1 MKKKSGL
8 FGLTLMLIFSAIFP
22 INHAFGKDEG
32 ENIVTTQVVNVR
44 EGAGLSFPIVKKLS
58 KGESYPILNE
68 DGDWIEIRIGAGKTG
83 WVANWLV
90 ERQTGSDTNQVKKEP
105 GQGMITGSSVRVRTG
120 PGTTFQTVGSLNKGT
135 AVDIIEKNENWIK
148 VKTADIEG
156 WVSSDYL
163 RLPAASGNAAKKDKK
178 DSTKEKETDQFVKTG
193 VTLVD
198 RLNVRSEPSKSSA
211 TLGKLNKNTSVSVYR
226 VENEWAEIDF
236 QGVRGWVAEPYIQV
250 SEDKDDMKNDTA
262 GATARVTATGLNVRK
277 EASLSSKV
285 IGSVNKDETYAVLQ
299 TKGNMTQIKLSG
311 SKKGWVVSWYLEKEN
326 VEQTAK
332 EKKVDV
338 KGNKITI
345 IHDGTILRSEP
356 DGNSEIVEQANAGE
370 TFSASGLEGDWY
382 SLKLKSGKT
391 AYVAGWIVTIEGNS
405 EQIQRPGVEKYLKD
419 KTIVIDP
426 GHGGRDSGTI
436 GAGGTLEKNL
446 TTRTA
451 ELLRD
456 KLQAAGAKVIL
467 TRSGNTYV
475 PLPSRVSTSHIH
487 NADAFISLHYDSTKD
502 QITSGI
508 TTYYYHDYQRAL
520 AATLANSLGSTM
532 QVPNRGSRYGN
543 FHVTRENKRVATL
556 IELGYLSNPVE
567 ELTLTS
573 NEYQEKITSAIY
585 NGLARYFK

>member
-8 FGLTLMLIFSAIFP
+8 FCLILMLMISAMFP
-22 INHAFGKDEG
+22 VNHAFGKEEG
-32 ENIVTTQVVNVR
+32 EIIVTSKVVNVR
-44 EGAGLSFPIVKKLS
+44 EGAGLSFPIVKKLA
-58 KGESYPILNE
+58 KGESYPILKE
-68 DGDWIEIRIGAGKTG
+68 DGDWIEIRIGVGKTG

-90 ERQTGSDTNQVKKEP
+90 ERKSESDTNQVKKES
-105 GQGMITGSSVRVRTG
+105 GQGMISGSSVRVRTG
-120 PGTTFQTVGSLNKGT
+120 PGTTFQTVGSLSKGT

-163 RLPAASGNAAKKDKK
+163 KLPASSGNAAKK
-178 DSTKEKETDQFVKTG
+178 DSTKEKETNQSVKTG

-211 TLGKLNKNTSVSVYR
+211 VLGKLNKNTAVTVYR

-236 QGVRGWVAEPYIQV
+236 QGVRGWVAEPYIQI
-250 SEDKDDMKNDTA
+250 SEDEDETKINMA
-262 GATARVTATGLNVRK
+262 GATARVTAEGLNVRK
-277 EASLSSKV
+277 DASLSSKV
-285 IGSVNKDETYAVLQ
+285 IGSVNKDEIYAILQ
-299 TKGNMTQIKLSG
+299 TKGKMTQIQLSG
-311 SKKGWVVSWYLEKEN
+311 TKKGWVVSWYLEKEN
-326 VEQTAK
+326 VEQTTK
-332 EKKVDV
+332 EKKIDV

-356 DGNSEIVEQANAGE
+356 DGDSEIVEQVNEGE
-370 TFSASGLEGDWY
+370 TFSASGKEGDWY
-382 SLKLKSGKT
+382 SIKLKSGKT

-426 GHGGRDSGTI
+426 GHGGRDSGTV
-436 GAGGTLEKNL
+436 GVGGTLEKNL
-446 TTRTA
+446 TIRTA

-475 PLPSRVSTSHIH
+475 PLPSRVGTSHIH

-508 TTYYYHDYQRAL
+508 TTYYYHDYQRSL
-520 AATLANSLGSTM
+520 ATTLANSLGSTM

>member
-8 FGLTLMLIFSAIFP
+8 FCLILMLMISAMFP
-22 INHAFGKDEG
+22 VNHAFGKEEG
-32 ENIVTTQVVNVR
+32 EIIVTSKVVNVR
-44 EGAGLSFPIVKKLS
+44 EGAGLSFPIVKKLA
-58 KGESYPILNE
+58 KGESYPILKE
-68 DGDWIEIRIGAGKTG
+68 DGDWIEIRIGVGKTG

-90 ERQTGSDTNQVKKEP
+90 ERKSESDTNQVKKES
-105 GQGMITGSSVRVRTG
+105 GQGMISGSSVRVRTG
-120 PGTTFQTVGSLNKGT
+120 PGTTFQTVGSLSKGT

-163 RLPAASGNAAKKDKK
+163 KLPASSGNAAKK
-178 DSTKEKETDQFVKTG
+178 DSTKEKETNQSVKTG

-211 TLGKLNKNTSVSVYR
+211 ALGKLNNNTAVTVYR

-236 QGVRGWVAEPYIQV
+236 QGVRGWVAEPYIQI
-250 SEDKDDMKNDTA
+250 SEDEDDTKINMA
-262 GATARVTATGLNVRK
+262 GATARVTAEGLNVRK
-277 EASLSSKV
+277 DASLSSKV
-285 IGSVNKDETYAVLQ
+285 IGSVNKDETYAILQ
-299 TKGNMTQIKLSG
+299 TKGKMTQIQLSG
-311 SKKGWVVSWYLEKEN
+311 TKKGWVVSWYLEKEN
-326 VEQTAK
+326 VEQTTK
-332 EKKVDV
+332 EKKIDV

-356 DGNSEIVEQANAGE
+356 DGDSEIVEQVNEGE
-370 TFSASGLEGDWY
+370 TFSASGKEGDWY
-382 SLKLKSGKT
+382 SIKLKSGKT

-426 GHGGRDSGTI
+426 GHGGRDSGTV
-436 GAGGTLEKNL
+436 GVGGTLEKNL
-446 TTRTA
+446 TIRTA

-475 PLPSRVSTSHIH
+475 PLPSRVGTSHIH

-508 TTYYYHDYQRAL
+508 TTYYYHDYQRSL
-520 AATLANSLGSTM
+520 ATTLANSLGSTM

>member
-8 FGLTLMLIFSAIFP
+8 FCLILMLTISAMFP
-22 INHAFGKDEG
+22 VNHAFGKEEG
-32 ENIVTTQVVNVR
+32 EIIVTSKVVNVR
-44 EGAGLSFPIVKKLS
+44 EGAGLSFPIVKKLA
-58 KGESYPILNE
+58 KGESYPILKE
-68 DGDWIEIRIGAGKTG
+68 DGDWIEIRIGVGKTG

-90 ERQTGSDTNQVKKEP
+90 ERKSESDTNQVKKES
-105 GQGMITGSSVRVRTG
+105 GQGMISGSSVRVRTG
-120 PGTTFQTVGSLNKGT
+120 PGTTFQTVGSLSKGT

-148 VKTADIEG
+148 VKTANIEG

-163 RLPAASGNAAKKDKK
+163 KLPASSGNAAKK
-178 DSTKEKETDQFVKTG
+178 DSTKEKETNQSVKTG

-211 TLGKLNKNTSVSVYR
+211 VLGKLNKNTAVTVYR

-236 QGVRGWVAEPYIQV
+236 QGVRGWVAEPYIQI
-250 SEDKDDMKNDTA
+250 SEDEDDTKINMA
-262 GATARVTATGLNVRK
+262 GATARVTAEGLNVRK
-277 EASLSSKV
+277 DASLSSKV
-285 IGSVNKDETYAVLQ
+285 IGSVNKDETYAILQ
-299 TKGNMTQIKLSG
+299 TKGKMTQIQLSG
-311 SKKGWVVSWYLEKEN
+311 TKKGWVVSWYLEKEN
-326 VEQTAK
+326 VEQTTK
-332 EKKVDV
+332 EKKIDV

-356 DGNSEIVEQANAGE
+356 DGDSEIVEQVNEGE
-370 TFSASGLEGDWY
+370 TFSASGKEGDWY
-382 SLKLKSGKT
+382 SIKLKSGKT

-426 GHGGRDSGTI
+426 GHGGRDSGTV
-436 GAGGTLEKNL
+436 GVGGTLEKNL
-446 TTRTA
+446 TIRTA

-475 PLPSRVSTSHIH
+475 PLPSRVGTSHIH

-508 TTYYYHDYQRAL
+508 TTYYYHDYQRSL
-520 AATLANSLGSTM
+520 ATTLANSLGSTM

>member
-8 FGLTLMLIFSAIFP
+8 FGLTLMLILSAIFP
-22 INHAFGKDEG
+22 VHHAFGKDEG

-44 EGAGLSFPIVKKLS
+44 EGASLSFPIVKKLA
-58 KGESYPILNE
+58 KGESYSILNE

-90 ERQTGSDTNQVKKEP
+90 KRQTGSDTNQVKKES

-120 PGTTFQTVGSLNKGT
+120 PGTTFQTVGSFSEGT

-148 VKTADIEG
+148 VKMADIEG
-156 WVSSDYL
+156 WVSSDYI
-163 RLPAASGNAAKKDKK
+163 RLPAASENAGKK
-178 DSTKEKETDQFVKTG
+178 DSTKGKETNQAVKTG

-211 TLGKLNKNTSVSVYR
+211 TLGKLNKNTAVTVYR

-236 QGVRGWVAEPYIQV
+236 QGVRGWVSEPYIQV
-250 SEDKDDMKNDTA
+250 SEGEDKDDMKNDTA

-277 EASLSSKV
+277 DASLSSKV

-299 TKGNMTQIKLSG
+299 TKRNMTQIRLSG

-326 VEQTAK
+326 VQTAK
-332 EKKVDV
+332 ETKVDV

-345 IHDGTILRSEP
+345 IHDGTILRNGP
-356 DGNSEIVEQANAGE
+356 DGNSEIVAQANAGE
-370 TFSASGLEGDWY
+370 TFSTSGMEGDWY
-382 SLKLKSGKT
+382 SIKLKSGKT
-391 AYVAGWIVTIEGNS
+391 AYVAGWIVTIDGNS

-436 GAGGTLEKNL
+436 GVGGTLEKNL
-446 TTRTA
+446 TIRTA

>member
-8 FGLTLMLIFSAIFP
+8 FCLILMLMISAMFP
-22 INHAFGKDEG
+22 VNHAFGKEEG
-32 ENIVTTQVVNVR
+32 EIIVTSKVVNVR
-44 EGAGLSFPIVKKLS
+44 EGAGLSFPIVKKLA
-58 KGESYPILNE
+58 KGESYPILKE
-68 DGDWIEIRIGAGKTG
+68 DGDWIEIRIGVGKTG

-90 ERQTGSDTNQVKKEP
+90 ERKSESDTNQVKKQS
-105 GQGMITGSSVRVRTG
+105 GQGMISGSSVRVRTG
-120 PGTTFQTVGSLNKGT
+120 PGTTFQTVGSLSKGT

-163 RLPAASGNAAKKDKK
+163 KLPASSGNAAKKD
-178 DSTKEKETDQFVKTG
+178 STKVKETNQSVKTG

-211 TLGKLNKNTSVSVYR
+211 ALGKLNKNTAVTVYM

-236 QGVRGWVAEPYIQV
+236 QGVRGWVAEPYIQI
-250 SEDKDDMKNDTA
+250 SEDEDDTKINMA
-262 GATARVTATGLNVRK
+262 GATARVTAEGLNVRK
-277 EASLSSKV
+277 DASLSSKV
-285 IGSVNKDETYAVLQ
+285 IGSVNKDETYAILQ
-299 TKGNMTQIKLSG
+299 TKGKMTQIQLSG

-326 VEQTAK
+326 VEQTTK
-332 EKKVDV
+332 EKKIDV

-356 DGNSEIVEQANAGE
+356 DGDSEIVEQVNEGE
-370 TFSASGLEGDWY
+370 TFSASGKEGDWY
-382 SLKLKSGKT
+382 SIKLKSGKT

-426 GHGGRDSGTI
+426 GHGGRDSGTV
-436 GAGGTLEKNL
+436 GVGGTLEKNL
-446 TTRTA
+446 TIRTA

-475 PLPSRVSTSHIH
+475 PLPSRVGTSHIH

-508 TTYYYHDYQRAL
+508 TTYYYHDYQRSL
-520 AATLANSLGSTM
+520 ATTLANSLGSTM

>member
-8 FGLTLMLIFSAIFP
+8 FCLILMLMISAMFP
-22 INHAFGKDEG
+22 VNHAFGKEEG
-32 ENIVTTQVVNVR
+32 EIIVTSKVVNVR
-44 EGAGLSFPIVKKLS
+44 EGAGLSFPIVKKLA
-58 KGESYPILNE
+58 KGESYPILKE
-68 DGDWIEIRIGAGKTG
+68 DGDWIEIRIGVGKTG

-90 ERQTGSDTNQVKKEP
+90 ERKSESDTNQVKKES
-105 GQGMITGSSVRVRTG
+105 GQGMISGSSVRVRTG
-120 PGTTFQTVGSLNKGT
+120 PGTTFQTVGSLSKGT

-163 RLPAASGNAAKKDKK
+163 KLPASSGNAAKK
-178 DSTKEKETDQFVKTG
+178 DSTKEKETNQSVKTG

-211 TLGKLNKNTSVSVYR
+211 ALGKLNKNTAVTVYR

-236 QGVRGWVAEPYIQV
+236 QGVRGWVAEPYIQI
-250 SEDKDDMKNDTA
+250 SEDEDDTKINMA
-262 GATARVTATGLNVRK
+262 GATARVTAEGLNVRK
-277 EASLSSKV
+277 DASLSSKV
-285 IGSVNKDETYAVLQ
+285 IGSVNKDETYAILQ
-299 TKGNMTQIKLSG
+299 TKGKMTQIQLSG
-311 SKKGWVVSWYLEKEN
+311 TKKGWVVSWYLEKEN
-326 VEQTAK
+326 VEQTTK
-332 EKKVDV
+332 EKKIDV

-356 DGNSEIVEQANAGE
+356 DGDSEIVEQVNEGE
-370 TFSASGLEGDWY
+370 TFSASGKEGDWY
-382 SLKLKSGKT
+382 SIKLKSGKT

-426 GHGGRDSGTI
+426 GHGGRDSGTV
-436 GAGGTLEKNL
+436 GVGGTLEKNL
-446 TTRTA
+446 TIRTA

-475 PLPSRVSTSHIH
+475 PLPSRVGTSHIH

-508 TTYYYHDYQRAL
+508 TTYYYHDYQRSL
-520 AATLANSLGSTM
+520 ATTLANSLGSTM

>member
-8 FGLTLMLIFSAIFP
+8 FCLILMLMISAMFP
-22 INHAFGKDEG
+22 VNHAFGKEEG
-32 ENIVTTQVVNVR
+32 EIIVTSKVVNVR
-44 EGAGLSFPIVKKLS
+44 EGAGLSFPIVKKLA
-58 KGESYPILNE
+58 KGESYPILKE
-68 DGDWIEIRIGAGKTG
+68 DGDWIEIRIGVGKTG

-90 ERQTGSDTNQVKKEP
+90 ERKSESDTNQVKKES
-105 GQGMITGSSVRVRTG
+105 GQGMISGSSVRVRTG
-120 PGTTFQTVGSLNKGT
+120 PGTTFQTVGSLSKGT

-163 RLPAASGNAAKKDKK
+163 KLPASSGNAAKKD
-178 DSTKEKETDQFVKTG
+178 STKVKETNQSVKTG

-211 TLGKLNKNTSVSVYR
+211 ALGKLNKNTAVTVYR

-236 QGVRGWVAEPYIQV
+236 QGVRGWVAEPYIQI
-250 SEDKDDMKNDTA
+250 SEDEDDTKISMA
-262 GATARVTATGLNVRK
+262 GATARVTAEGLNVRK
-277 EASLSSKV
+277 DASLSSKV
-285 IGSVNKDETYAVLQ
+285 IGSVNKDETYAILQ
-299 TKGNMTQIKLSG
+299 TKGKMTQIQLSG

-326 VEQTAK
+326 VEQTTK
-332 EKKVDV
+332 EKKIDV

-356 DGNSEIVEQANAGE
+356 DGDSEIVEQVNEGE
-370 TFSASGLEGDWY
+370 TFSASGKEGDWY
-382 SLKLKSGKT
+382 SIKLKSGKT

-426 GHGGRDSGTI
+426 GHGGRDSGTV
-436 GAGGTLEKNL
+436 GVGGTLEKNL
-446 TTRTA
+446 TIRTA

-475 PLPSRVSTSHIH
+475 PLPSRVGTSHIH

-508 TTYYYHDYQRAL
+508 TTYYYHDYQRSL
-520 AATLANSLGSTM
+520 ATTLANSLGSTM

>member
-8 FGLTLMLIFSAIFP
+8 FCLILMLMISATFP
-22 INHAFGKDEG
+22 VNHAFGKEEG
-32 ENIVTTQVVNVR
+32 EIIVTSKVVNVR
-44 EGAGLSFPIVKKLS
+44 EGAGLSFPIVKKLA
-58 KGESYPILNE
+58 KGESYPILKE
-68 DGDWIEIRIGAGKTG
+68 DGDWIEIRIGVGKTG

-90 ERQTGSDTNQVKKEP
+90 ERKSESDTNQVKKES
-105 GQGMITGSSVRVRTG
+105 GQGMISGSSVRVRTG
-120 PGTTFQTVGSLNKGT
+120 PGTTFQTVGSLSKGT

-163 RLPAASGNAAKKDKK
+163 KLPASSGNAAKK
-178 DSTKEKETDQFVKTG
+178 DSTKEKETNQSVKTG

-211 TLGKLNKNTSVSVYR
+211 ALGKLNNNTAVTVYR

-236 QGVRGWVAEPYIQV
+236 QGVRGWVAEPYIQI
-250 SEDKDDMKNDTA
+250 SEDEDDTKINMA
-262 GATARVTATGLNVRK
+262 GATARVTAEGLNVRK
-277 EASLSSKV
+277 DASLSSKV
-285 IGSVNKDETYAVLQ
+285 IGSVNKDETYAILQ
-299 TKGNMTQIKLSG
+299 TKGKMTQIQLSG
-311 SKKGWVVSWYLEKEN
+311 TKKGWVVSWYLEKEN
-326 VEQTAK
+326 VEQTTK
-332 EKKVDV
+332 EKKIDV

-356 DGNSEIVEQANAGE
+356 DGDSEIVEQVNEGE
-370 TFSASGLEGDWY
+370 TFSASGKEGDWY
-382 SLKLKSGKT
+382 SIKLKSGKT

-426 GHGGRDSGTI
+426 GHGGRDSGTV
-436 GAGGTLEKNL
+436 GVGGTLEKNL
-446 TTRTA
+446 TIRTA

-475 PLPSRVSTSHIH
+475 PLPSRVGTSHIH

-508 TTYYYHDYQRAL
+508 TTYYYHDYQRSL
-520 AATLANSLGSTM
+520 ATILANSLGSTM

>member
-8 FGLTLMLIFSAIFP
+8 FGLILMLIIAAIFP
-22 INHAFGKDEG
+22 VDHAFGKDEG
-32 ENIVTTQVVNVR
+32 KIIVTSKVVNVR
-44 EGAGLSFPIVKKLS
+44 EGAGLSFPIVKKLA
-58 KGESYPILNE
+58 KGESYPILKE
-68 DGDWIEIRIGAGKTG
+68 DGDWIEIQMGIGKTG

-90 ERQTGSDTNQVKKEP
+90 ERTSDSDINLVKKKS
-105 GQGMITGSSVRVRTG
+105 GQGVISGSSVHVRTG

-148 VKTADIEG
+148 VKTSNLEG
-156 WVSSDYL
+156 WISSDYL
-163 RLPAASGNAAKKDKK
+163 KLPAASKNAAKK
-178 DSTKEKETDQFVKTG
+178 EKEATNQSVKTG

-198 RLNVRSEPSKSSA
+198 RLNVRSEPSKTSA
-211 TLGKLNKNTSVSVYR
+211 TLGKLNKNASVTVYR
-226 VENEWAEIDF
+226 IENEWVEIDF
-236 QGVRGWVAEPYIQV
+236 QGVRGWVAEPYIQI
-250 SEDKDDMKNDTA
+250 SQDKGATKINPA
-262 GATARVTATGLNVRK
+262 GTTARVTATGLNVRND
-277 EASLSSKV
+277 ESLNSKV
-285 IGSVNKDETYAVLQ
+285 IGSVNKNETYTVLQ
-299 TKGNMTQIKLSG
+299 TKGKMTQIQLSG
-311 SKKGWVVSWYLEKEN
+311 SKKGWVVSWYLEIEN
-326 VEQTAK
+326 AEQTPR
-332 EKKVDV
+332 EKRIEA

-345 IHDGTILRSEP
+345 IHDGTILRSKP
-356 DGNSEIVEQANAGE
+356 DGNSEIVKQVNEGE
-370 TFSASGLEGDWY
+370 TFSATGMEGDWY
-382 SLKLKSGKT
+382 SIKLRNGKT

-436 GAGGTLEKNL
+436 GVGGTFEKNL
-446 TTRTA
+446 TLRTA

-456 KLQAAGAKVIL
+456 KLQAAGAKVLL
-467 TRSGNTYV
+467 TRSDNTYV
-475 PLPSRVSTSHIH
+475 SLPSRVGTSHIH

-508 TTYYYHDYQRAL
+508 TTYYYHGFQRSL
-520 AATLANSLGSTM
+520 ATTLANSLGSTM

-543 FHVTRENKRVATL
+543 FHVIRENKRVATL

>member
-8 FGLTLMLIFSAIFP
+8 FCLILMLMISAIFP
-22 INHAFGKDEG
+22 VNHAFGKEEG
-32 ENIVTTQVVNVR
+32 EIIVTSKVVNVR
-44 EGAGLSFPIVKKLS
+44 EGAGLSFPIVKKLA
-58 KGESYPILNE
+58 KGESYPILKE
-68 DGDWIEIRIGAGKTG
+68 DGDWIEIRIGVGKTG

-90 ERQTGSDTNQVKKEP
+90 ERKSESDTNQVKKES
-105 GQGMITGSSVRVRTG
+105 GQGMISGSSVRVRTG
-120 PGTTFQTVGSLNKGT
+120 PGTTFQTVGSLSKGT

-163 RLPAASGNAAKKDKK
+163 KLPASSGNAAKKD
-178 DSTKEKETDQFVKTG
+178 STKVKETNQSVKTG

-198 RLNVRSEPSKSSA
+198 RLNIRSEPSKSSA
-211 TLGKLNKNTSVSVYR
+211 ALGKLNKNTAVTVYR

-236 QGVRGWVAEPYIQV
+236 QGVRGWVAEPYIQI
-250 SEDKDDMKNDTA
+250 SEDEDDTKINMA
-262 GATARVTATGLNVRK
+262 GATARVTAEGLNVRK
-277 EASLSSKV
+277 DASLSSKV
-285 IGSVNKDETYAVLQ
+285 IGSVNKDETYAILQ
-299 TKGNMTQIKLSG
+299 TKGKMTQIQLSG

-326 VEQTAK
+326 VEQTTK
-332 EKKVDV
+332 EKKIDI

-356 DGNSEIVEQANAGE
+356 DGDSEIVEQVNEGE
-370 TFSASGLEGDWY
+370 TFSASGKEGDWY
-382 SLKLKSGKT
+382 SIKLKSGKT

-426 GHGGRDSGTI
+426 GHGGRDSGTV
-436 GAGGTLEKNL
+436 GVGGTLEKNL
-446 TTRTA
+446 TIRTA

-475 PLPSRVSTSHIH
+475 PLPSRVGTSHIH

-508 TTYYYHDYQRAL
+508 TTYYYHDYQRSL
-520 AATLANSLGSTM
+520 AITLANSLGSTM

>member
-8 FGLTLMLIFSAIFP
+8 FCLILMLMISAMFP
-22 INHAFGKDEG
+22 VNHAFGKEEG
-32 ENIVTTQVVNVR
+32 EIIVTSKVVNVR
-44 EGAGLSFPIVKKLS
+44 EGAGLSFPIVKKLA
-58 KGESYPILNE
+58 KGESYPILKE
-68 DGDWIEIRIGAGKTG
+68 DGDWIEIRIGVGKTG

-90 ERQTGSDTNQVKKEP
+90 ERKSESDTNQVKKES
-105 GQGMITGSSVRVRTG
+105 GQGMISGSSVRVRTG
-120 PGTTFQTVGSLNKGT
+120 PGTTFQTVGSLSKGT

-163 RLPAASGNAAKKDKK
+163 KLPASSGNAAKK
-178 DSTKEKETDQFVKTG
+178 DSTKEKETNQSVKTG

-211 TLGKLNKNTSVSVYR
+211 VLGKLNKNTAVTVYR

-236 QGVRGWVAEPYIQV
+236 QGVRGWVAEPYIQI
-250 SEDKDDMKNDTA
+250 SEDEDDTKINMA
-262 GATARVTATGLNVRK
+262 GATARVTAEGLNVRK
-277 EASLSSKV
+277 DASLSSKV
-285 IGSVNKDETYAVLQ
+285 IGSVNKDETYAILQ
-299 TKGNMTQIKLSG
+299 TKGKMTQIQLSG
-311 SKKGWVVSWYLEKEN
+311 TKKGWVVSWYLEKEN
-326 VEQTAK
+326 VEQTTK
-332 EKKVDV
+332 EKKIDV

-356 DGNSEIVEQANAGE
+356 DGDSEIVEQVNEGE
-370 TFSASGLEGDWY
+370 TFSASGKEGDWY
-382 SLKLKSGKT
+382 SIKLKSGKT

-426 GHGGRDSGTI
+426 GHGGRDSGTV
-436 GAGGTLEKNL
+436 GVGGTLEKNL
-446 TTRTA
+446 TIRTA

-475 PLPSRVSTSHIH
+475 PLPSRVGTSHIH

-508 TTYYYHDYQRAL
+508 TTYYYHDYQRSL
-520 AATLANSLGSTM
+520 ATTLANSLGSTM

>member
-22 INHAFGKDEG
+22 VHHAFGKDDG

-68 DGDWIEIRIGAGKTG
+68 DGDWIEIRIGTGKTG

-90 ERQTGSDTNQVKKEP
+90 ERQTGSDTNHVKKES
-105 GQGMITGSSVRVRTG
+105 GQGTISGSSVRVRTG
-120 PGTTFQTVGSLNKGT
+120 PGTTFQTVGSLSKGT
-135 AVDIIEKNENWIK
+135 FVDIIEKNENWIK

-156 WVSSDYL
+156 WVSADYIT
-163 RLPAASGNAAKKDKK
+163 LPSASEKAAKKD
-178 DSTKEKETDQFVKTG
+178 STREKGTNQSVKTG

-198 RLNVRSEPSKSSA
+198 RLNVRSEPSTSSA
-211 TLGKLNKNTSVSVYR
+211 ALGKLNKNTSVTVYR

-236 QGVRGWVAEPYIQV
+236 QGTRGWVAEPYIQV
-250 SEDKDDMKNDTA
+250 SENHVDMKKDTA
-262 GATARVTATGLNVRK
+262 GATARVTATGLNVRN

-299 TKGNMTQIKLSG
+299 TKGNMTQIQLTG

-345 IHDGTILRSEP
+345 IHDGTILRNEP
-356 DGNSEIVEQANAGE
+356 DGNSGIVEQANAGE
-370 TFSASGLEGDWY
+370 TFTASGMEGDWY
-382 SLKLKSGKT
+382 SIKLKGGKT
-391 AYVAGWIVTIEGNS
+391 AYVAGWIVTIEGNA

-436 GAGGTLEKNL
+436 GVGGTLEKNL
-446 TTRTA
+446 TIRTA

-543 FHVTRENKRVATL
+543 YHVTRENKRVATL

>member
-8 FGLTLMLIFSAIFP
+8 FCLILMLMISAMFP
-22 INHAFGKDEG
+22 VNHAFGKEEG
-32 ENIVTTQVVNVR
+32 EIIVTSKVVNVR
-44 EGAGLSFPIVKKLS
+44 EGAGLSFPIVKKLA
-58 KGESYPILNE
+58 KGESYPILKE
-68 DGDWIEIRIGAGKTG
+68 DGDWIEIRIGVGKTG

-90 ERQTGSDTNQVKKEP
+90 ERKSESDTNQVKKES
-105 GQGMITGSSVRVRTG
+105 GQGMISGSSVRVRTG
-120 PGTTFQTVGSLNKGT
+120 PGTTFQTVGSLSKGT

-163 RLPAASGNAAKKDKK
+163 KLPASSGNAAKKD
-178 DSTKEKETDQFVKTG
+178 STKVKETNQSVKTG

-211 TLGKLNKNTSVSVYR
+211 ALGKLNKNTAVTVYM

-236 QGVRGWVAEPYIQV
+236 QGVRGWVAEPYIQI
-250 SEDKDDMKNDTA
+250 SEDEDDTKINMA
-262 GATARVTATGLNVRK
+262 GATARVTAEGLNVRK
-277 EASLSSKV
+277 DASLSSKV
-285 IGSVNKDETYAVLQ
+285 IGSVNKDETYAILQ
-299 TKGNMTQIKLSG
+299 TKGKMTQIQLSG

-326 VEQTAK
+326 VEQTTK
-332 EKKVDV
+332 EKKIDV

-356 DGNSEIVEQANAGE
+356 DGDSEIVEQVNEGE
-370 TFSASGLEGDWY
+370 TFSASGKEGDWY
-382 SLKLKSGKT
+382 SIKLKSGKT

-426 GHGGRDSGTI
+426 GHGGRDSGTV
-436 GAGGTLEKNL
+436 GVGGTLEKNL
-446 TTRTA
+446 TIRTA

-475 PLPSRVSTSHIH
+475 PLPSRVGTSHIH

-508 TTYYYHDYQRAL
+508 TTYYYHDYQRSL
-520 AATLANSLGSTM
+520 ATTLANSLGSTM

>member
-8 FGLTLMLIFSAIFP
+8 FGLILMLIMAAIFP
-22 INHAFGKDEG
+22 IDHAFGKDEG
-32 ENIVTTQVVNVR
+32 EIIVTSKVVNVR
-44 EGAGLSFPIVKKLS
+44 EGAGLSFPIVKKLA
-58 KGESYPILNE
+58 KGESYPILKE
-68 DGDWIEIRIGAGKTG
+68 DGDWIEIRMGIGKTG

-90 ERQTGSDTNQVKKEP
+90 ERTSDSDTNLVKKES
-105 GQGMITGSSVRVRTG
+105 GQGMISGSSVRVRTG

-148 VKTADIEG
+148 VKTTALEG

-163 RLPAASGNAAKKDKK
+163 KLTAASGDAAKK
-178 DSTKEKETDQFVKTG
+178 SSSKEKEATNQSAKTG

-198 RLNVRSEPSKSSA
+198 RLNVRSEPSRSSA
-211 TLGKLNKNTSVSVYR
+211 TLGKLNKNTAVTVYR
-226 VENEWAEIDF
+226 IENEWAEIDF
-236 QGVRGWVAEPYIQV
+236 HGVRGWVAEPYIQI
-250 SEDKDDMKNDTA
+250 SQDKGDSKINTA

-277 EASLSSKV
+277 GASLNSKV

-299 TKGNMTQIKLSG
+299 TKGKMTQIQLSG

-326 VEQTAK
+326 VEQTPK
-332 EKKVDV
+332 EERIEA

-345 IHDGTILRSEP
+345 IHDGTIFRSEP
-356 DGNSEIVEQANAGE
+356 DGNSEIVKQVNEGE
-370 TFSASGLEGDWY
+370 TFSATGMEGDWY
-382 SLKLKSGKT
+382 SIKLNNGKT
-391 AYVAGWIVTIEGNS
+391 AYVAGWIVTVEGNS

-426 GHGGRDSGTI
+426 GHGGRDSGTV
-436 GAGGTLEKNL
+436 GVGGTLEKNL
-446 TTRTA
+446 TIRTA

-475 PLPSRVSTSHIH
+475 PLPSRVVTSHIH

-508 TTYYYHDYQRAL
+508 TTYYYHGYQRSL
-520 AATLANSLGSTM
+520 ATTLANSLGSTM
-532 QVPNRGSRYGN
+532 QVPNRGSRYGD
-543 FHVTRENKRVATL
+543 FHVIRENKRVATL

-567 ELTLTS
+567 ELTLSS

>member
-8 FGLTLMLIFSAIFP
+8 FCLILMLMISAMFP
-22 INHAFGKDEG
+22 VNHAFGKEEG
-32 ENIVTTQVVNVR
+32 EIIVTSKVVNVR
-44 EGAGLSFPIVKKLS
+44 EGAGLSFPIVKKLA
-58 KGESYPILNE
+58 KGESYPILKE
-68 DGDWIEIRIGAGKTG
+68 DGDWIEIRIGVGKTG

-90 ERQTGSDTNQVKKEP
+90 ERKSESDTNQVKKES
-105 GQGMITGSSVRVRTG
+105 GQGMISGSSVRVRTG
-120 PGTTFQTVGSLNKGT
+120 PGTTFQTVGSLSKGT

-163 RLPAASGNAAKKDKK
+163 KLPASSGNAAKKD
-178 DSTKEKETDQFVKTG
+178 STKEIETNQSVKTG

-198 RLNVRSEPSKSSA
+198 RLNVRSEPSKSCA
-211 TLGKLNKNTSVSVYR
+211 ALGKLNNNTAVTVYR

-236 QGVRGWVAEPYIQV
+236 QGVRGWVAEPYIQI
-250 SEDKDDMKNDTA
+250 SEDEDDTKINMA
-262 GATARVTATGLNVRK
+262 GATARVTAEGLNVRK
-277 EASLSSKV
+277 DASLSSKV
-285 IGSVNKDETYAVLQ
+285 IGSVNKDETYAILQ
-299 TKGNMTQIKLSG
+299 TKGKMTQIQLSG
-311 SKKGWVVSWYLEKEN
+311 TKKGWVVSWYLEKEN
-326 VEQTAK
+326 VEQTTK
-332 EKKVDV
+332 EKKIDV

-356 DGNSEIVEQANAGE
+356 DGDSEIVEQVNEGE
-370 TFSASGLEGDWY
+370 TFSASGKEGDWY
-382 SLKLKSGKT
+382 SIKLKSGKT

-426 GHGGRDSGTI
+426 GHGGRDSGTV
-436 GAGGTLEKNL
+436 GVGGTLEKNL
-446 TTRTA
+446 TIRTA

-475 PLPSRVSTSHIH
+475 PLPSRVGTSHIH

-508 TTYYYHDYQRAL
+508 TTYYYHDYQRSL
-520 AATLANSLGSTM
+520 ATTLANSLGSTM

>member
-8 FGLTLMLIFSAIFP
+8 FGLTLMLILSAIFP
-22 INHAFGKDEG
+22 VNHAFGKDEG

-68 DGDWIEIRIGAGKTG
+68 NGDWIEIRIGAGKTG

-90 ERQTGSDTNQVKKEP
+90 ERQTGSDTNQVKKES

-120 PGTTFQTVGSLNKGT
+120 PGTTFQTVGSLSKGT

-148 VKTADIEG
+148 VKMADIEG

-163 RLPAASGNAAKKDKK
+163 NLPAASENASKK
-178 DSTKEKETDQFVKTG
+178 DSTKEKETDRSVKTG

-198 RLNVRSEPSKSSA
+198 RLNVRSEPSTSSA
-211 TLGKLNKNTSVSVYR
+211 TLGKLNKNTSVTVYR

-236 QGVRGWVAEPYIQV
+236 QGVRGWVAETYIQV
-250 SEDKDDMKNDTA
+250 SEDKDKDDMKNDPA

-326 VEQTAK
+326 VKQAAK
-332 EKKVDV
+332 VKKVDV

-370 TFSASGLEGDWY
+370 TFSASGMEGDWY
-382 SLKLKSGKT
+382 SIKLKSGKT

-436 GAGGTLEKNL
+436 GVGGTLEKNL
-446 TTRTA
+446 TMRTA

>member
-8 FGLTLMLIFSAIFP
+8 FCLILMLMISAMFP
-22 INHAFGKDEG
+22 VNHAFGKEEG
-32 ENIVTTQVVNVR
+32 EIIVTSKVVNVR
-44 EGAGLSFPIVKKLS
+44 EGAGLSFPIVKKLA
-58 KGESYPILNE
+58 KGESYPILKE
-68 DGDWIEIRIGAGKTG
+68 DGDWIEIRIGVGKTG

-90 ERQTGSDTNQVKKEP
+90 ERKSESDTNQVKKES
-105 GQGMITGSSVRVRTG
+105 GQGMISGSSVRVRTG
-120 PGTTFQTVGSLNKGT
+120 PGTTFQTVGSLSKGT

-163 RLPAASGNAAKKDKK
+163 KLPASSGNAAKK
-178 DSTKEKETDQFVKTG
+178 DSTKEKETNQSVKTG

-211 TLGKLNKNTSVSVYR
+211 ALGKLNKNTAVTVYR

-236 QGVRGWVAEPYIQV
+236 QGVRGWVAEPYIQI
-250 SEDKDDMKNDTA
+250 SEDEDDTKINMA
-262 GATARVTATGLNVRK
+262 GATARVTAEGLNVRK
-277 EASLSSKV
+277 DASLSSKV
-285 IGSVNKDETYAVLQ
+285 IGSVNKDETYAILQ
-299 TKGNMTQIKLSG
+299 TKGKMTQIQLSG

-326 VEQTAK
+326 VEQTTK
-332 EKKVDV
+332 EMKIDV

-356 DGNSEIVEQANAGE
+356 DGDSEIVEQVNEGE
-370 TFSASGLEGDWY
+370 TFSASGKEGDWY
-382 SLKLKSGKT
+382 SIKLKSGKT

-426 GHGGRDSGTI
+426 GHGGRDSGTV
-436 GAGGTLEKNL
+436 GVGGTLEKNL
-446 TTRTA
+446 TIRTA

-475 PLPSRVSTSHIH
+475 PLPSRVGTSHIH

-508 TTYYYHDYQRAL
+508 TTYYYHDYQRSL
-520 AATLANSLGSTM
+520 ATTLANSLGSTM